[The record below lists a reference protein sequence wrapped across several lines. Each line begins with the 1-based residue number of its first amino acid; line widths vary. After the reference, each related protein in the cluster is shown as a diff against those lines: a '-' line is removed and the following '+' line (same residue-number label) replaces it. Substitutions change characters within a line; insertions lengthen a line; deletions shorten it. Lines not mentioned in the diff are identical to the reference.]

1 MTKKTHIIYS
11 LISICALLAYGG
23 FIVKNAM
30 HEVDTVEETLPYEK
44 EEGLVEIEEL
54 EMETEPLIQ
63 VVSPQNNVP
72 EVIAEHLPEE
82 PTTEEPSIEALSEFS
97 PLFPTTG
104 TITKYFSL
112 SHTYNPDTGDWRAH
126 SGIDIEALPAEAVI
140 SVEDGVVTAC
150 YTDPLWG
157 NVIEISHGEYTSI
170 YKNLSTLIMVKE
182 GDSVSRGEKISG
194 AGSSSV
200 TESGKTH
207 LHFEIMHYSEYIDP
221 LELLG

>member
-23 FIVKNAM
+23 FLVKNAM

-44 EEGLVEIEEL
+44 DEALVPIEEI
-54 EMETEPLIQ
+54 EMETEPLVQ
-63 VVSPQNNVP
+63 AGYHQTNVP
-72 EVIAEHLPEE
+72 ETIEKSVPEE
-82 PTTEEPSIEALSEFS
+82 AATEAPSVEALTAFS

-104 TITKYFSL
+104 TVTKYFSL

-150 YTDPLWG
+150 YADPLWG

-207 LHFEIMHYSEYIDP
+207 LHFELMHYAEYIDP
-221 LELLG
+221 LALLS